1 MTYDICHITK
11 VDNEL
16 AQVIADL
23 IRTIDDP
30 AMDVPSFV
38 LYIMAKAPSQGLFGA
53 FKLLD
58 GDLSLKGFLYCESP
72 TMIYPGR
79 ASLFLTC
86 VDPSVPIKV
95 SKRLYKVTCDW
106 ARSQGATYMWGWTKR
121 SPRAIK
127 RLYGFKIA
135 AERQVFS
142 PLYDDETPFIEEDDY
157 DRNETYPRE
166 HVLPPSSCKSEPYPV

>member
-16 AQVIADL
+16 AQVISDL
-23 IRTIDDP
+23 IWTIDDP
-30 AMDVPSFV
+30 AMHVPSFV
-38 LYIMAKAPSQGLFGA
+38 LYIMSRASTQGLFVAYDPMGYA
-53 FKLLD
+53 
-58 GDLSLKGFLYCESP
+58 KGFLYCESP

-79 ASLFLTC
+79 ANLFLTC

-95 SKRLYKVTCDW
+95 SKRLYKATCDW
-106 ARSQGATYMWGWTKR
+106 ARSQGATYIWGWTKR